1 MNTVF
6 LSKNYLALVLIEF
19 KNKFFQENF
28 TTLSEIGNFSQYLQK
43 EINGRGLDIV
53 IKSDYLSQ
61 YDFIIMNG
69 VVIKGESC
77 CYNLELLSDTIL
89 NLLYDEEFI
98 INFFTCLENKKIELL
113 NSEVN
118 RQKYIKKY
126 NM

>member
-19 KNKFFQENF
+19 KNKFFYENF

-69 VVIKGESC
+69 VIIKGESC

-89 NLLYDEEFI
+89 NLLYDEDFI
-98 INFFTCLENKKIELL
+98 INFFTCFENKKIELL
-113 NSEVN
+113 NSKVN

>member
-98 INFFTCLENKKIELL
+98 INFFNCLENKKIELL

>member
-43 EINGRGLDIV
+43 EINDRGLDIV

-89 NLLYDEEFI
+89 NLLYDEDFI
-98 INFFTCLENKKIELL
+98 INFFTCFENKKIELL
-113 NSEVN
+113 NSKVN

>member
-1 MNTVF
+1 MDTVF

-69 VVIKGESC
+69 VIIKGESC

-89 NLLYDEEFI
+89 NLLYDEDFI
-98 INFFTCLENKKIELL
+98 INFFTCFENKKIELL
-113 NSEVN
+113 NSKVN

>member
-89 NLLYDEEFI
+89 NLLYDEDFI
-98 INFFTCLENKKIELL
+98 INFFTCFENKKIELL
-113 NSEVN
+113 NSKVN

>member
-61 YDFIIMNG
+61 HDFIIMNG

-77 CYNLELLSDTIL
+77 CYNLELLPDTIL

-113 NSEVN
+113 NSKVN

>member
-89 NLLYDEEFI
+89 NLLYDEDFI
-98 INFFTCLENKKIELL
+98 INFFTCFENKKIELL
-113 NSEVN
+113 NSKVN
-118 RQKYIKKY
+118 RQKYIKKI
-126 NM
+126 

>member
-1 MNTVF
+1 MDTVF

-89 NLLYDEEFI
+89 NLLYDEDFI
-98 INFFTCLENKKIELL
+98 INFFTCFENKKIELL
-113 NSEVN
+113 NSKVN

>member
-43 EINGRGLDIV
+43 EINGRCLDIV

-69 VVIKGESC
+69 VVIKIHTG
-77 CYNLELLSDTIL
+77 
-89 NLLYDEEFI
+89 
-98 INFFTCLENKKIELL
+98 K
-113 NSEVN
+113 
-118 RQKYIKKY
+118 
-126 NM
+126 

>member
-43 EINGRGLDIV
+43 EINGRCLDIV

-89 NLLYDEEFI
+89 NLLYDEDFI
-98 INFFTCLENKKIELL
+98 INFFTCFENKKIELL
-113 NSEVN
+113 NSKVN
-118 RQKYIKKY
+118 RQKYIKKI
-126 NM
+126 